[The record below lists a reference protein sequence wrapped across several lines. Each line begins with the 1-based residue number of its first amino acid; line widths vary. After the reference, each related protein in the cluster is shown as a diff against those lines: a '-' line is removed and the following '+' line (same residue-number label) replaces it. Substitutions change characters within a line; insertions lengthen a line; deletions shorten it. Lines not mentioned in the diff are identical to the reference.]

1 MSKQAKLLSSLQS
14 GSELTARQ
22 ITATFG
28 LKNPHE
34 AVRQLRQKGYCVYAN
49 PAKMSD
55 GRDVVKYRIGT
66 PSKRMVSLA
75 NLIAGGGIFT
85 AQRTR

>member
-34 AVRQLRQKGYCVYAN
+34 AVRQLRQKGHCVYAN

-66 PSKRMVSLA
+66 PSKRMVALA
-75 NLIAGGGIFT
+75 NLFAGGGIFT